1 MCFGPSIGFFARS
14 YAYNHVVALLQFGVL
29 VSADLVM
36 ALAGEPAGVKWL
48 HLNENLLDSSGAEYT
63 LPYPVVLESFAGTW
77 FDASQIYREWALAEA
92 AWTRAGP
99 LSARAKLT
107 GANGVA
113 QWLLDTPMWA
123 QGGGSGPSAA
133 GFAPQLAEHLELKDI
148 GYFWCFWMVG
158 KAGQDQAYPSPNY
171 TPVNESLFNSS
182 AAAMHNARVHA
193 CAQPPPTVP
202 WGLLR
207 FYAAVSLCFQRACLS
222 R

>member
-1 MCFGPSIGFFARS
+1 MQWMSIWTKNPASGTGPPVGLYVGSHDPLG
-14 YAYNHVVALLQFGVL
+14 HLQLMIIRMGRYPNATDPGPHFTSPQPFTLFTNVQCL
-29 VSADLVM
+29 CLITFVM

-48 HLNENLLDSSGAEYT
+48 HLNENLLDSAGAEYT

-107 GANGVA
+107 GANSVA
-113 QWLLDTPMWA
+113 QWLLDTPLWA

-148 GYFWCFWMVG
+148 GYFWW
-158 KAGQDQAYPSPNY
+158 
-171 TPVNESLFNSS
+171 
-182 AAAMHNARVHA
+182 
-193 CAQPPPTVP
+193 
-202 WGLLR
+202 
-207 FYAAVSLCFQRACLS
+207 
-222 R
+222 